1 MLCLKR
7 VRKDLTEKPV
17 LMVKMDPTGK
27 LDLLEIMDQTE

>member
-7 VRKDLTEKPV
+7 VRKDLTERPD
-17 LMVKMDPTGK
+17 LMVQLDPTVK

>member
-7 VRKDLTEKPV
+7 VRKDLPEKPE
-17 LMVKMDPTGK
+17 LMVKMDPTVK